1 MESEVTGL
9 AKMKESNLRHLR
21 DVVARRDELTENQ
34 RRMIITLVDDRLES
48 RDPVARLP
56 EFIRQL
62 QLGIPMLEAAQRELS
77 ELRELSSGSDADTVS
92 KSALMFIL
100 NKYYNRIPKN
110 EVDTGVNW
118 IIDTIIKELDTLHS
132 V

>member
-1 MESEVTGL
+1 M

-34 RRMIITLVDDRLES
+34 RQMIITLVDDRLDS
-48 RDPVARLP
+48 RDPIAQLP

-62 QLGIPMLEAAQRELS
+62 QLGIPVLEAAQRELS
-77 ELRELSSGSDADTVS
+77 ELRELSLGCDGDTVS
-92 KSALMFIL
+92 KSALICML
-100 NKYYNRIPKN
+100 HKYYNRVPKN

-118 IIDTIIKELDTLHS
+118 IIDTVIKELDVLHS